1 MNNCDNCQKSF
12 EAKQP
17 HQKFCSTTCRTENHY
32 KRKFAINEP
41 NNGRMSENTTD
52 YKETAQQRY
61 ITPINDNMAIFDRL
75 LTERESRMDDKIK
88 LAQAEMRI
96 QYLEQK
102 LKDQEGEGLKTEQMI
117 TALTTLFTAQ
127 NTK

>member
-1 MNNCDNCQKSF
+1 
-12 EAKQP
+12 
-17 HQKFCSTTCRTENHY
+17 
-32 KRKFAINEP
+32 
-41 NNGRMSENTTD
+41 MSENTTD

-61 ITPINDNMAIFDRL
+61 TTPINDNMAIFDRL

-102 LKDQEGEGLKTEQMI
+102 LKDQEGEGLRTEQMI
-117 TALTTLFTAQ
+117 NALTTLFTAQ